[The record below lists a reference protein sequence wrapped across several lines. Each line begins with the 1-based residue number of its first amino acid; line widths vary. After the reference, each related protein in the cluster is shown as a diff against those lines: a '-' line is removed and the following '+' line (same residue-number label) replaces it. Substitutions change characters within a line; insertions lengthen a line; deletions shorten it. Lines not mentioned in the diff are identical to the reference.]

1 MNSDNPSRGN
11 IDFGRDYDLY
21 RGLSESELGSLADI
35 ARLKICSEQ
44 QYLFT
49 QHTPAERVFNLIT
62 GCALVERMSST
73 GHRQVLAFLFPGD
86 FVGLSNTEFFEYG
99 VKTLTEFTAHEFNQQ
114 KLLAL
119 ADSAPQLKR
128 NIKDISA
135 NVLAHALDQVYVL
148 GQKKADERLCF
159 LIVELLQRMP
169 GATPENLLL
178 PMTRQDIADYLGLT
192 VETVSRSLA
201 KLKRDGVI
209 SIPSRHVLRVEN
221 LAEVLHLADME

>member
-1 MNSDNPSRGN
+1 MHTDKPATGTA
-11 IDFGRDYDLY
+11 DFGRDYHLYKDLD
-21 RGLSESELGSLADI
+21 ETELASLASI
-35 ARLKICSEQ
+35 ARLKVCPEQ

-49 QHTPAERVFNLIT
+49 QHTPAERVFNLVT
-62 GCALVERMSST
+62 GSALVERMSST

-86 FVGLSNTEFFEYG
+86 FVGLSHSEFFEYG
-99 VKTLTEFTAHEFNQQ
+99 VKTLGNFTAYEFNQQ

-119 ADSAPQLKR
+119 ADTSPRLKR

-148 GQKKADERLCF
+148 GQKKADERICF
-159 LIVELLQRMP
+159 LIMELLQRLP
-169 GATPENLLL
+169 GAAAEHLDL

-192 VETVSRSLA
+192 VETVSRSLT

-209 SIPSRHVLRVEN
+209 TTPSRHVLVVE
-221 LAEVLHLADME
+221 DMDAVIEMANME